1 MVVAKRGRL
10 TPAPFLLFL
19 ALAGSSCDETPPP
32 VSGNPSSQQQI
43 QWERIKSWSG
53 SGSQYLDS
61 FTSDTGALRIEW
73 ETKRVE
79 GAAEGGSLKV
89 VIHSAISGR
98 PLTAPVI
105 DHTVRK
111 GRRMSAKNQGCSSQT
126 SSLRGSS
133 GRSRFPSA
141 CVRVVFVCA

>member
-19 ALAGSSCDETPPP
+19 ALAGSSCGGTPPP

-53 SGSQYLDS
+53 SGSQ
-61 FTSDTGALRIEW
+61 
-73 ETKRVE
+73 
-79 GAAEGGSLKV
+79 
-89 VIHSAISGR
+89 SGR

-105 DHTVRK
+105 DHTGEGKGTAYVSEEPRVFFANVLSQGLEWKISVSERVR
-111 GRRMSAKNQGCSSQT
+111 
-126 SSLRGSS
+126 
-133 GRSRFPSA
+133 
-141 CVRVVFVCA
+141 